1 MEQIFDENLSEYRRY
16 TKRKVIF
23 VSVCLLLAFIF
34 LGLSISVGARDIGF
48 LEVYRILFD
57 HICGVQYEP
66 GSVEAISDYVV
77 WNVRLPRAMFALVA
91 GAGLAVSGAI
101 MQNVMNNPLAD
112 PYTTGISSGACF
124 GVAVAVILGVSVSVV
139 SQVSNMGVIFN
150 AFIFA
155 LFPMLMIMAVGSR
168 RTSSPATLILAGT
181 AISYIFNALTTVLM
195 MTTNS
200 ETLAE
205 VYRWQ
210 VGSLSEIVW
219 SSMPL
224 MASINIAGMLIAMVL
239 ANKLNV
245 LALGD
250 ESAKSLGL
258 NVNNMRLVCMMVV
271 SFMVAS
277 VISYAGIIGFVGLIS
292 AHIVRYVVHSDNK
305 FVIPASAAFGALLM
319 IGSDIIARYLS
330 PSDSIPIGVML
341 SFIGAPI
348 FLALVIK
355 QKRSMW

>member
-1 MEQIFDENLSEYRRY
+1 MEQMMDDNLSEYRRY
-16 TKRKVIF
+16 TKRKVVF
-23 VSVCLLLAFIF
+23 VSVCLLLAFLF

-66 GSVEAISDYVV
+66 GSSEAVSDYIV
-77 WNVRLPRAMFALVA
+77 WNVRLPRTLFALVA

-124 GVAVAVILGVSVSVV
+124 GVAVAVILGVSVSVT
-139 SQVSNMGVIFN
+139 SQLSNMGVIFN

-155 LFPMLMIMAVGSR
+155 LFPMLLIMAVGSR
-168 RTSSPATLILAGT
+168 RASSPATLILAGT

-210 VGSLSEIVW
+210 VGSISEITW
-219 SSMPL
+219 SSLPL
-224 MASINIAGMLIAMVL
+224 MASVNIAGMFIAMVL

-277 VISYAGIIGFVGLIS
+277 VISYAGIISFVGLIS

-319 IGSDIIARYLS
+319 IGADIAARYLS
-330 PSDSIPIGVML
+330 PTDSIPIGVML

>member
-1 MEQIFDENLSEYRRY
+1 MEQTIDGNLSEYRRY
-16 TKRKVIF
+16 TKRKVVF
-23 VSVCLLLAFIF
+23 VSACLLLAFLF

-57 HICGVQYEP
+57 HICSVQYEP
-66 GSVEAISDYVV
+66 GSVEAVSDYIV
-77 WNVRLPRAMFALVA
+77 WNVRLPRTLFALVA

-124 GVAVAVILGVSVSVV
+124 GVAVAVILGVSVSVT
-139 SQVSNMGVIFN
+139 SQLSNMGVIFN

-155 LFPMLMIMAVGSR
+155 LFPMLLIMAVGSR

-210 VGSLSEIVW
+210 VGSVSEITW
-219 SSMPL
+219 SSLPL
-224 MASINIAGMLIAMVL
+224 MASVNIAGMFIAMVL

-277 VISYAGIIGFVGLIS
+277 VISYAGIISFVGLIS
-292 AHIVRYVVHSDNK
+292 AHIVRYVVHSDNR

-319 IGSDIIARYLS
+319 IGADIMARYLS
-330 PSDSIPIGVML
+330 PTDSIPIGVML